1 MEYKMGSFNKSLPN
15 LIKKFPSII
24 CKDSVDSLLSA
35 DKYALSF
42 EDAKDCM
49 ALIDIIKNEDKN
61 KDAAL
66 STEGHSTK
74 EFDADFETKNTKDFL
89 LEESTRHNFANVKFN
104 ALIDYAKQ
112 EDTFLYTEFN
122 EADAARNRIASEV
135 VSKYEN
141 DFNSFLMALKTAEG
155 VNKTVIDS
163 LIQTKIH
170 VGELN

>member
-1 MEYKMGSFNKSLPN
+1 MEYKMSSFNKSLPN

-24 CKDSVDSLLSA
+24 SKESVDSLLSS

-49 ALIDIIKNEDKN
+49 ALLDIIDNVN
-61 KDAAL
+61 KINPATQ
-66 STEGHSTK
+66 STEDHSTK
-74 EFDADFETKNTKDFL
+74 EFNSDFETKNTKDFL
-89 LEESTRHNFANVKFN
+89 LEESTRHNFANVKFS
-104 ALIDYAKQ
+104 ALIDYAKH